1 MIKRY
6 ACISYIVFVSVTYL
20 VMFRSPFLDP
30 FHTGEYFVQL
40 INIEHSFNSFTIHGA
55 VNYVPAFL
63 SRFVFGDAYIL
74 PTSIFIKTIA
84 IASSLLLAYICWL
97 LLKERKNRSIIS
109 LFIFC
114 ISLSFITHRDLL
126 LMLSIL
132 YFIKLLHLTSSHEK
146 INTIH
151 LILFGLVM
159 SLSVFWTFDRG
170 IAGVVSIGTAYLYF
184 LYKSKDYR
192 LTIPIVAFV
201 ISIVILSVTFSPTSL
216 FHWFDNVLM
225 LASSSS
231 QWQYPLSLSVFFF
244 TSLAFMLLLFT
255 VLNILKQAKIDSN
268 YIFKTHLIFV
278 FLLSLILFK
287 SAINRADIN
296 HILLTLIGVFLIIS
310 LILGR
315 ESKISYTFVSSRFD
329 FIVVL
334 FICIVLGFSGLKF
347 RNLGILYSSFMF
359 AFVFMAEHEGKNLD
373 LKRYIAISSLAFFA
387 LISSFK
393 AYKQYDELSF
403 NKVSS
408 SGVTWAAQTLS
419 AHNEKCIFDL
429 TNNGIINALSDLPTC
444 TKYSYPVYAPYK
456 DEYLLLKQL
465 KENMPNFIVYSST
478 FWSYALDGKSMAIR
492 YPNVDAFIKANY
504 TFSECK
510 FDYCIKSRV
519 NF

>member
-1 MIKRY
+1 
-6 ACISYIVFVSVTYL
+6 
-20 VMFRSPFLDP
+20 MFKSPFLDP

-40 INIEHSFNSFTIHGA
+40 INIENSFNSFSIHGA

-63 SRFVFGDAYIL
+63 SRIVFGDAYIL
-74 PTSIFIKTIA
+74 PTSIFINIIA

-97 LLKERKNRSIIS
+97 LLKGGKNRSIIS
-109 LFIFC
+109 LFIFS
-114 ISLSFITHRDLL
+114 ISLSFISHRDLL

-132 YFIKLLHLTSSHEK
+132 YFIKLLHLTSFHEK

-159 SLSVFWTFDRG
+159 SLTIFWTFDRG

-184 LYKSKDYR
+184 LYQSKDYR
-192 LTIPIVAFV
+192 LTLPIVSFI
-201 ISIVILSVTFSPTSL
+201 ISIIILSVTFNPTSI

-231 QWQYPLSLSVFFF
+231 QWHYPLSLSVFLF
-244 TSLAFMLLLFT
+244 TSLAFIFFLFT
-255 VLNILKQAKIDSN
+255 VLNTLKQTKIENS

-278 FLLSLILFK
+278 FLLSLFLFR
-287 SAINRADIN
+287 SAIDRADIS

-315 ESKISYTFVSSRFD
+315 ESKIYYPFVGARFD

-334 FICIVLGFSGLKF
+334 FICSVLVVGLKF
-347 RNLGILYSSFMF
+347 KNLGIIYSSFLF
-359 AFVFMAEHEGKNLD
+359 AFVFMAEHEGQNRD

-387 LISSFK
+387 LISLFN
-393 AYKQYDELSF
+393 AYKKYNEMSF
-403 NKVSS
+403 NKVAS

-465 KENMPNFIVYSST
+465 KENMPNFIVYSSS
-478 FWSYALDGKSMAIR
+478 FWSYAIDGKSMAIR
-492 YPNVDAFIKANY
+492 YPNVDTFIKANY

-510 FDYCIKSRV
+510 FDYCIKSRI